1 MKQYKVIKEFACA
14 KKGDILTYNED
25 SDLFEFD
32 ITSNSGYRTMFID
45 EEAADEFVK
54 EGFLEVFD
62 NEFKQVSV
70 EEYKL
75 NKVSEMIDEMLDQY
89 EQDGKTVQDKY
100 DKGEIPTCVKVE
112 ADTVHYNI
120 TKVLNKI
127 KEVINS

>member
-14 KKGDILTYNED
+14 KKGDVLTYNED

-32 ITSNSGYRTMFID
+32 ITSNGGYRTMFVD
-45 EEAADEFVK
+45 EETADEFVE
-54 EGFLEVFD
+54 EGFLEAFD
-62 NEFKQVSV
+62 NEPKISI
-70 EEYKL
+70 EEDKL

-89 EQDGKTVQDKY
+89 ELDGKTVQDKY

>member
-14 KKGDILTYNED
+14 KKGDVLTYNED

-32 ITSNSGYRTMFID
+32 ITSKGGYRTMFVD
-45 EEAADEFVK
+45 EETADEFVE
-54 EGFLEVFD
+54 EGFLEAFD
-62 NEFKQVSV
+62 NEPEMSI
-70 EEYKL
+70 EEDKL

-89 EQDGKTVQDKY
+89 EQDGKTIQNKY

>member
-14 KKGDILTYNED
+14 KKGDVLTYKED

-32 ITSNSGYRTMFID
+32 ITSNGGYRTMFID
-45 EEAADEFVK
+45 EETADEFVE
-54 EGFLEVFD
+54 EGFLEAFD
-62 NEFKQVSV
+62 NEPEMSI
-70 EEYKL
+70 EEDKL
-75 NKVSEMIDEMLDQY
+75 NKVSEMIDKMLDQY
-89 EQDGKTVQDKY
+89 ELNSKTVQDRY
-100 DKGEIPTCVKVE
+100 DKGKIPPCIKVE

>member
-14 KKGDILTYNED
+14 KKGDVLTYNED

-32 ITSNSGYRTMFID
+32 ITSNGGYRTMFVD
-45 EEAADEFVK
+45 EETADEFVE

-89 EQDGKTVQDKY
+89 ELDGKTVQDKY
-100 DKGEIPTCVKVE
+100 NKGEIPTCVKVE

>member
-14 KKGDILTYNED
+14 KKGDVLTYNED

-32 ITSNSGYRTMFID
+32 ITSNGGYRTMFVD
-45 EEAADEFVK
+45 EETADEFVE
-54 EGFLEVFD
+54 EGFLEAFD
-62 NEFKQVSV
+62 NEPEMSI
-70 EEYKL
+70 EENKL

-100 DKGEIPTCVKVE
+100 DKVE

>member
-14 KKGDILTYNED
+14 KKGDVFTYNED

-32 ITSNSGYRTMFID
+32 ITSNGRYRTMFIN
-45 EEAADEFVK
+45 EEIADEFVE
-54 EGFLEVFD
+54 EGFLEAFD
-62 NEFKQVSV
+62 NEPEMSI
-70 EEYKL
+70 EEDKL

-89 EQDGKTVQDKY
+89 ELNSKTVQDKY
-100 DKGEIPTCVKVE
+100 DKGKIPTCVKVE

>member
-14 KKGDILTYNED
+14 KKGDVLTYNKD

-32 ITSNSGYRTMFID
+32 ITSNGGYRTMFVD
-45 EEAADEFVK
+45 KETADEFVEK
-54 EGFLEVFD
+54 GFSEAFD
-62 NEFKQVSV
+62 NEPEMSI
-70 EEYKL
+70 EEDKL
-75 NKVSEMIDEMLDQY
+75 TKVSKMIDEMLDQY
-89 EQDGKTVQDKY
+89 EQDIKTIQNKY

-112 ADTVHYNI
+112 ADTVHDNI

>member
-14 KKGDILTYNED
+14 KKGDVLTYNED

-32 ITSNSGYRTMFID
+32 ITSNGGYRTMFVD
-45 EEAADEFVK
+45 EETANEFVE
-54 EGFLEVFD
+54 EGFLEAFD
-62 NEFKQVSV
+62 NEPEMSI
-70 EEYKL
+70 EEDKL

-89 EQDGKTVQDKY
+89 ELNSKTVQDRY
-100 DKGEIPTCVKVE
+100 DKGGIPTCVKVE

>member
-14 KKGDILTYNED
+14 KKGDVLTYNED

-32 ITSNSGYRTMFID
+32 ITSNGGYRTMFVD
-45 EEAADEFVK
+45 EETADEFVE

-112 ADTVHYNI
+112 VDTVHYNI

>member
-14 KKGDILTYNED
+14 KKGDVLTYNED

-32 ITSNSGYRTMFID
+32 ITSNGGYRTMFVD
-45 EEAADEFVK
+45 EETADGFVE
-54 EGFLEVFD
+54 EGFLEAFD
-62 NEFKQVSV
+62 NEPEMSI
-70 EEYKL
+70 EEDKL
-75 NKVSEMIDEMLDQY
+75 NKVSEMIDKMLDQY
-89 EQDGKTVQDKY
+89 EQGGKTIQNEY
-100 DKGEIPTCVKVE
+100 DKGGIPTCVKVE